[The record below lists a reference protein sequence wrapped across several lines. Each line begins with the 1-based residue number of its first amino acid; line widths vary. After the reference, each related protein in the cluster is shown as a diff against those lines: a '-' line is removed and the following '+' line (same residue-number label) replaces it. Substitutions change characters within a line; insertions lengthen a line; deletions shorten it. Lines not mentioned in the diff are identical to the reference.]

1 MGSNH
6 ITEAP
11 DLESP
16 ELESGPL
23 GRSFEPKETKVY
35 CGKDTSCKKLKDA
48 MRKGVKI
55 ARRLIRNHTQMDS
68 FQCRDSDSSDDE
80 SSDEGSDSD
89 EVDDCGF
96 DSGFYI
102 QIDSLDSSDFISKE
116 GNIYHLS
123 SAKEKFLNDGKSRMS
138 GQSRKK
144 MITGVEISKMS
155 MRPACPVD
163 ERVARQ

>member
-1 MGSNH
+1 MRHSVAHTRGKTL
-6 ITEAP
+6 IP
-11 DLESP
+11 K
-16 ELESGPL
+16 
-23 GRSFEPKETKVY
+23 PKETKVY

-48 MRKGVKI
+48 MREGVEI
-55 ARRLIRNHTQMDS
+55 ARRQIRNHTQMDS

-96 DSGFYI
+96 DSGFDI
-102 QIDSLDSSDFISKE
+102 QIHSLDSSDFVSKQ

-138 GQSRKK
+138 GQGRKK
-144 MITGVEISKMS
+144 GLLELTFPNCQRDLLVQCS
-155 MRPACPVD
+155 R
-163 ERVARQ
+163 R